1 MLEVGLPHP
10 LLKEGVQ
17 VVMTPT
23 VPHNR
28 ALNTSTEFLRALLP
42 EVLPIIVYAI
52 SRDDLSDAVSVRF
65 PYALLLGVA
74 VREAVLCVRVGV
86 CCGEV
91 DVCVGSV
98 SNFVRS
104 YWNPLIIFKFLRP
117 NFIYSSV
124 FLSLSVCLSI
134 YHLSLYP
141 VSIFILIYQS
151 IYIYL
156 SWPHKRT
163 KMWACAT

>member
-74 VREAVLCVRVGV
+74 VREAVLCVRVGII

-104 YWNPLIIFKFLRP
+104 Y
-117 NFIYSSV
+117 
-124 FLSLSVCLSI
+124 
-134 YHLSLYP
+134 
-141 VSIFILIYQS
+141 
-151 IYIYL
+151 
-156 SWPHKRT
+156 
-163 KMWACAT
+163 

>member
-65 PYALLLGVA
+65 PYALLFGVA

-86 CCGEV
+86 YVAGKWMCVWEV
-91 DVCVGSV
+91 C
-98 SNFVRS
+98 
-104 YWNPLIIFKFLRP
+104 PI
-117 NFIYSSV
+117 
-124 FLSLSVCLSI
+124 LSGLTGI
-134 YHLSLYP
+134 
-141 VSIFILIYQS
+141 
-151 IYIYL
+151 
-156 SWPHKRT
+156 R
-163 KMWACAT
+163 

>member
-74 VREAVLCVRVGV
+74 VREAVLCVRVCVGV

-104 YWNPLIIFKFLRP
+104 YWNPLIIF
-117 NFIYSSV
+117 NF
-124 FLSLSVCLSI
+124 
-134 YHLSLYP
+134 
-141 VSIFILIYQS
+141 
-151 IYIYL
+151 
-156 SWPHKRT
+156 
-163 KMWACAT
+163 